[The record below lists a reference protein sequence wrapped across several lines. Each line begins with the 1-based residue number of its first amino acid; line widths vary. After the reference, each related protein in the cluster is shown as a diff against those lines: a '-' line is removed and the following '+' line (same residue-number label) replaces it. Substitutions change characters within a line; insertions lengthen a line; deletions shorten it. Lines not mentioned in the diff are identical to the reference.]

1 MISCLMSEQSHIKNH
16 TTVKQF
22 LPEKNCDVSLNLP
35 NELERQLSGDSSV
48 GMSLSFRSSVDSI
61 FTLDQEDYLEKSFDS
76 INQAIDDDEK
86 ENKLVITCKRHRE
99 QTYNDKH
106 AKSPTPTKYYALL
119 EHNQK
124 VVDEFC

>member
-1 MISCLMSEQSHIKNH
+1 MISFLMSEQSHIKNH
-16 TTVKQF
+16 NTVKQF
-22 LPEKNCDVSLNLP
+22 LPEKHCDISLNLP

-48 GMSLSFRSSVDSI
+48 GMSLSFHSSVDSI
-61 FTLDQEDYLEKSFDS
+61 FTLDQEDYLARSFDS
-76 INQAIDDDEK
+76 INQANDDDKK
-86 ENKLVITCKRHRE
+86 ENKLVITCKRQRE